1 MNIAT
6 AIIPRYFIPEL
17 ESEDPEEPKELEKD
31 ELEKDELADELE
43 LESPKENDI
52 AIKNNKTAT
61 TIIITLGFDSIP
73 FTKLYVSVVTLPKLA
88 LIVLFIYIIL
98 TKYLFCIWSFSI
110 EETICLWTN
119 YLIWHPNFRNTSVI
133 IMIPFTVC
141 IFNKRCIMSSLN

>member
-6 AIIPRYFIPEL
+6 SIIPIYFIPEL
-17 ESEDPEEPKELEKD
+17 ESEESEDD
-31 ELEKDELADELE
+31 ELAKDELAKDELE

-73 FTKLYVSVVTLPKLA
+73 FTKLYVSVVTLPKL
-88 LIVLFIYIIL
+88 VLTVLSIYIIL